1 MKAFVIDEGILHL
14 AQAGR
19 NDQGERDHTAA
30 AFLLEVLQNHHKICH
45 SRETLARTRDKLK
58 RWEGRSVV
66 AVNVVL
72 LMNLALID
80 QSILVHV
87 DVSSVSLPKGIPPK
101 DRDWVRVAVARRSSI
116 LVTQDKPLRT
126 KIEEES
132 LKAQGVEAVP
142 PREGLERAR
151 DPDC

>member
-14 AQAGR
+14 ALAGK
-19 NDQGERDHTAA
+19 NDKGEEDLTAA
-30 AFLLEVLQNHHKICH
+30 TFLVEVFQNHHRICW
-45 SRETLARTRDKLK
+45 SGATLKRTRKKLK

-66 AVNVVL
+66 AMNIPL
-72 LMNLALID
+72 LMSLAIAD
-80 QSILVHV
+80 QGRRV
-87 DVSSVSLPKGIPPK
+87 DVDVTGVSLPKSIPRK
-101 DRDWVRVAVARRSSI
+101 DRDWVKVAVARKFSI

-132 LKAQGVEAVP
+132 LKARGVQAVP
-142 PREGLERAR
+142 PQEGLELAR